1 MGGSAVPEAGTN
13 RAKARF
19 MDGSR
24 STADGQ
30 AMAGFPNR
38 RCIQDPSGS
47 TNRMPRRHF
56 RRSVGPRPFKG
67 GGPTSF
73 LAMAHSR
80 AQARNC
86 GGLIMKIHSIVAGIG
101 ALALLTSVAAAQ
113 GQLPGS
119 APPPAVTQSK
129 VNLTQEQRYTIKEI
143 IKDAKVDPA
152 PASTPMSVGA
162 TVPGNVKLNPMP
174 TAVAEK
180 VPQIKSH
187 LFFVKDGKIAIVDP
201 KDREVVEAIE

>member
-1 MGGSAVPEAGTN
+1 MV
-13 RAKARF
+13 
-19 MDGSR
+19 
-24 STADGQ
+24 
-30 AMAGFPNR
+30 GFPNR

-67 GGPTSF
+67 GGPTSL
-73 LAMAHSR
+73 LAPAIK
-80 AQARNC
+80 ARNP
-86 GGLIMKIHSIVAGIG
+86 GGLIMKIHSILAASA
-101 ALALLTSVAAAQ
+101 ALALLAGAAAAQ
-113 GQLPGS
+113 GPTPGG
-119 APPPAVTQSK
+119 APQPPAGLTQSK

-143 IKDAKVDPA
+143 IKDTKVDPA

-162 TVPGNVKLNPMP
+162 TVPANVQLNPMP

-187 LFFVKDGKIAIVDP
+187 LFFVKDGKVVLVDP
-201 KDREVVEAIE
+201 KDRAVVEAIE